1 VRELSPAGGWQP
13 ALVNVGRLPM
23 KPEYLGPPG
32 AFTSRI
38 DLPSNVLLLR
48 GRGRIVMVDAG
59 SGAFAS
65 GWPGGEDF
73 LLDALAS
80 AGCAPE
86 QVELIVL
93 THLDFDHC
101 GGCLDLPRAR
111 VSAPAGAAASGSAG
125 DEVVERLTAEG
136 RLTWIEDG
144 GSPAEG
150 LRLRA
155 APGHRQ
161 GHSIVEIGDDLVHLA
176 DVVHHEL
183 HVEHPGWDREFDSD
197 EAVALATR
205 TSVLEEMSRRGAT
218 VTASHIAAPGRIV
231 PADDGTFLWQPA

>member
-1 VRELSPAGGWQP
+1 VTELSPAAGWHP

-32 AFTSRI
+32 AFA
-38 DLPSNVLLLR
+38 DVVALPSNVLILR
-48 GRGRIVMVDAG
+48 GGGRTVMIDAG
-59 SGAFAS
+59 SGSFAA

-73 LLDALAS
+73 LVPALRS
-80 AGCAPE
+80 AGCRPE
-86 QVELIVL
+86 DVDLIVL

-111 VSAPAGAAASGSAG
+111 VVAPAGAATSGSAG
-125 DEVVERLTAEG
+125 DEVIERLTADG
-136 RLTWIEDG
+136 RLEWIEEG
-144 GSPAEG
+144 GSPVDG
-150 LRLRA
+150 LLLRA

-161 GHSIVEIGDDLVHLA
+161 GHSIVEVGDRLVHLA

-183 HVEHPGWDREFDSD
+183 QVEHPQWDREFDSD

-205 TSVLEEMSRRGAT
+205 RSVLDEMCRRGVT
-218 VTASHIAAPGRIV
+218 VTASHIEAPGRIV
-231 PADDGTFLWQPA
+231 ADGDGAFRWQPA